1 MVAFVNL
8 YSKNKGELNN
18 FLSKFYNNNLKIT
31 DDNSWE
37 KDFNNPVEIAE
48 LVGAYIDN
56 NDNYNISM
64 WICLD
69 EGVLSVLLFCTT
81 FWTKFT
87 IFINFGKTF

>member
-1 MVAFVNL
+1 MVDFVNL

-69 EGVLSVLLFCTT
+69 EGVLIKITNKNADDIIKYLYERFSY
-81 FWTKFT
+81 
-87 IFINFGKTF
+87 

>member
-1 MVAFVNL
+1 MVTFVNL

-69 EGVLSVLLFCTT
+69 EGVLIKITNKNADDIIKYLYERFPY
-81 FWTKFT
+81 
-87 IFINFGKTF
+87 

>member
-37 KDFNNPVEIAE
+37 KGFNNPVEIAE

-69 EGVLSVLLFCTT
+69 EGVLIKITNKNADDIIRYLYERFPY
-81 FWTKFT
+81 
-87 IFINFGKTF
+87 

>member
-48 LVGAYIDN
+48 LVGAYIDTIGII
-56 NDNYNISM
+56 IS
-64 WICLD
+64 
-69 EGVLSVLLFCTT
+69 
-81 FWTKFT
+81 T
-87 IFINFGKTF
+87 IIMITII

>member
-69 EGVLSVLLFCTT
+69 EVVLIKITNKNADDIIKYLYERFPY
-81 FWTKFT
+81 
-87 IFINFGKTF
+87 

>member
-18 FLSKFYNNNLKIT
+18 FLSKFYNNNLKIA

-69 EGVLSVLLFCTT
+69 EGVLIKITNKNADDIIKYLYERFPY
-81 FWTKFT
+81 
-87 IFINFGKTF
+87 

>member
-69 EGVLSVLLFCTT
+69 EGVLIKITNKNAYDIIKYLYERFPY
-81 FWTKFT
+81 
-87 IFINFGKTF
+87 

>member
-56 NDNYNISM
+56 ISM

-69 EGVLSVLLFCTT
+69 EGVLIKITNKNADDIIKYLYERFPY
-81 FWTKFT
+81 
-87 IFINFGKTF
+87 

>member
-37 KDFNNPVEIAE
+37 KDFNNSVEIAE

-69 EGVLSVLLFCTT
+69 EGVLIKITNKNADDIIKYLYERFPY
-81 FWTKFT
+81 
-87 IFINFGKTF
+87 

>member
-31 DDNSWE
+31 DNNSWE

-69 EGVLSVLLFCTT
+69 EGVLIKITNKNADDIIKYLYERFPY
-81 FWTKFT
+81 
-87 IFINFGKTF
+87 

>member
-1 MVAFVNL
+1 MLICIVKIKA
-8 YSKNKGELNN
+8 ELNN

-69 EGVLSVLLFCTT
+69 EGVLIKITNKNADDIIKYLYERFPY
-81 FWTKFT
+81 
-87 IFINFGKTF
+87 

>member
-37 KDFNNPVEIAE
+37 KDFNNPVKIAE

-69 EGVLSVLLFCTT
+69 EGVLIKITNKNADDIIKYLYERFPY
-81 FWTKFT
+81 
-87 IFINFGKTF
+87 

>member
-1 MVAFVNL
+1 MLICIV
-8 YSKNKGELNN
+8 KNKGELNN

-69 EGVLSVLLFCTT
+69 EGVLIKITNKNADDIIKYLYERFPY
-81 FWTKFT
+81 
-87 IFINFGKTF
+87 

>member
-48 LVGAYIDN
+48 LVGTYIDN

-69 EGVLSVLLFCTT
+69 EGVLIKITNKNADDIIKYLYERFPY
-81 FWTKFT
+81 
-87 IFINFGKTF
+87 

>member
-64 WICLD
+64 WMCLD
-69 EGVLSVLLFCTT
+69 EGVLIKITNKNADDIIKYLYERFPY
-81 FWTKFT
+81 
-87 IFINFGKTF
+87 

>member
-1 MVAFVNL
+1 MEYPRILATKSDYEFVRQNFPRNL
-8 YSKNKGELNN
+8 
-18 FLSKFYNNNLKIT
+18 
-31 DDNSWE
+31 WE

-69 EGVLSVLLFCTT
+69 EGVLIKITNKNADDIIKYLYERFPY
-81 FWTKFT
+81 
-87 IFINFGKTF
+87 

>member
-37 KDFNNPVEIAE
+37 KNFNNPVEIAE

-69 EGVLSVLLFCTT
+69 EGVLIKITNKNADDIIKYLYERFPY
-81 FWTKFT
+81 
-87 IFINFGKTF
+87 

>member
-1 MVAFVNL
+1 MVGFVNV

-69 EGVLSVLLFCTT
+69 EGVLIKITNKNADDIIKYLYERFPY
-81 FWTKFT
+81 
-87 IFINFGKTF
+87 

>member
-1 MVAFVNL
+1 M
-8 YSKNKGELNN
+8 
-18 FLSKFYNNNLKIT
+18 IT
-31 DDNSWE
+31 VGK

-69 EGVLSVLLFCTT
+69 EGVLIKITNKNADDIIKYLYERFPY
-81 FWTKFT
+81 
-87 IFINFGKTF
+87 

>member
-69 EGVLSVLLFCTT
+69 EGVLIKITNKNADDIIKYLYERYPY
-81 FWTKFT
+81 
-87 IFINFGKTF
+87 

>member
-69 EGVLSVLLFCTT
+69 EGVLIKITNKNADDIIKYLYERFPY
-81 FWTKFT
+81 
-87 IFINFGKTF
+87 

>member
-1 MVAFVNL
+1 MVAVVNL

-69 EGVLSVLLFCTT
+69 EGVLIKITNKNADDIIKYLYERFPY
-81 FWTKFT
+81 
-87 IFINFGKTF
+87 

>member
-48 LVGAYIDN
+48 IVGAYIDN

-69 EGVLSVLLFCTT
+69 EGVLIKITNKNADDIIKYLYERFPY
-81 FWTKFT
+81 
-87 IFINFGKTF
+87 

>member
-64 WICLD
+64 WIGLD
-69 EGVLSVLLFCTT
+69 EGVLIKITNKNADDIIKYLYERFPY
-81 FWTKFT
+81 
-87 IFINFGKTF
+87 

>member
-56 NDNYNISM
+56 NDNYNRSM

-69 EGVLSVLLFCTT
+69 EGVLIKITNKNADDIIKYLYERFPY
-81 FWTKFT
+81 
-87 IFINFGKTF
+87 

>member
-8 YSKNKGELNN
+8 YSKNKVELNN

-69 EGVLSVLLFCTT
+69 EGVIIKITNKNADDIIKYLYERFPY
-81 FWTKFT
+81 
-87 IFINFGKTF
+87 

>member
-37 KDFNNPVEIAE
+37 KDFNNPVEAARAWANEVEAKQKALVALEQVNKE
-48 LVGAYIDN
+48 L
-56 NDNYNISM
+56 
-64 WICLD
+64 
-69 EGVLSVLLFCTT
+69 
-81 FWTKFT
+81 
-87 IFINFGKTF
+87 

>member
-8 YSKNKGELNN
+8 YSKNKDELNN

-69 EGVLSVLLFCTT
+69 EGVLIKITNKNADDIIKYLYERFPY
-81 FWTKFT
+81 
-87 IFINFGKTF
+87 

>member
-37 KDFNNPVEIAE
+37 KDFNKPVEIAE

-69 EGVLSVLLFCTT
+69 EGVLIKITNKNADDIIKYLYERFPY
-81 FWTKFT
+81 
-87 IFINFGKTF
+87 

>member
-1 MVAFVNL
+1 MVACVNL

-69 EGVLSVLLFCTT
+69 EGVLIKITNKNADDIIKYLYERFPY
-81 FWTKFT
+81 
-87 IFINFGKTF
+87 

>member
-1 MVAFVNL
+1 MMAFVNL

-69 EGVLSVLLFCTT
+69 EGVLIKITNKNADDIIKYLYERFPY
-81 FWTKFT
+81 
-87 IFINFGKTF
+87 

>member
-56 NDNYNISM
+56 NYNYNISM

-69 EGVLSVLLFCTT
+69 EGVLIKITNKNADDIIKYLYERFPY
-81 FWTKFT
+81 
-87 IFINFGKTF
+87 

>member
-37 KDFNNPVEIAE
+37 KDFNNPVEIAV

-69 EGVLSVLLFCTT
+69 EGVLIKITNKNADDIIKYLYERFPY
-81 FWTKFT
+81 
-87 IFINFGKTF
+87 

>member
-56 NDNYNISM
+56 NDKYNISM
-64 WICLD
+64 WSCLD
-69 EGVLSVLLFCTT
+69 EGVLIKITNKNADDIIKYLYERFPY
-81 FWTKFT
+81 
-87 IFINFGKTF
+87 